1 MCFAKP
7 GSVQESAIALPKP
20 GRQLEDL
27 LLRCCLHIR
36 QEAERD
42 GPGFLAVFS
51 ANTAVWAKQTT
62 EQEGKG
68 QALHAPLPILRKPL
82 WVRKYLGGEK
92 VTVGT
97 FVYTS

>member
-1 MCFAKP
+1 MLNLALSKSRPLHFPVQA
-7 GSVQESAIALPKP
+7 GSS
-20 GRQLEDL
+20 EDL
-27 LLRCCLHIR
+27 LFRCCLHIR

-42 GPGFLAVFS
+42 GTGFLAVFS

-62 EQEGKG
+62 EQEGRE

-82 WVRKYLGGEK
+82 WVRKYPGGEK